1 MDESDPNYV
10 WLHSKTGNDDEAKSA
25 SLTIPSVPVETSLL
39 LQMINQASEGSSEIT
54 ERTPKKSKESEP
66 TEPAKESDCE
76 TMDNSRTV
84 AVIAFRQ
91 HQVISPTS
99 GITITKR
106 RLLVLQWIDEDRAT
120 KFLLKYCEDRIRV
133 KQSEKTVGITTG
145 GLSSGEDYQGPDT
158 IAEKI
163 NAAVGASAV

>member
-10 WLHSKTGNDDEAKSA
+10 WLHSKTGNDDLAKSA

-54 ERTPKKSKESEP
+54 ERTPKKSRESEP
-66 TEPAKESDCE
+66 TEPAKESE
-76 TMDNSRTV
+76 TIDNSRTV

-106 RLLVLQWIDEDRAT
+106 RLLVLQWIDEDRAS

-133 KQSEKTVGITTG
+133 KQCDKTVGTTTG
-145 GLSSGEDYQGPDT
+145 GLLSGEDNQRPDT
-158 IAEKI
+158 IAEKS